1 MSDLISTQSSQ
12 DKLLVVQPLVGIG
25 DMIWHKPWIDYLCS
39 HNQVILAT
47 KPSVQAPVL
56 FAETEGLIDI
66 LPIERSQRGMR
77 GRHDGWRGFWRLV
90 ADFKSTGADRAL
102 ILHHSPRYAMA
113 AYFAGLTSRWGYGI
127 GRQEIMGEQ
136 RAIS

>member
-1 MSDLISTQSSQ
+1 MFTQ
-12 DKLLVVQPLVGIG
+12 P
-25 DMIWHKPWIDYLCS
+25 S
-39 HNQVILAT
+39 HLGNKA
-47 KPSVQAPVL
+47 KRAGPVL

-66 LPIERSQRGMR
+66 LPIDGRNAAR

-127 GRQEIMGEQ
+127 GRQDYG
-136 RAIS
+136 

>member
-12 DKLLVVQPLVGIG
+12 AKLLVIQPLVGIG

-56 FAETEGLIDI
+56 FAETEGLQTAFIRRLFVI
-66 LPIERSQRGMR
+66 GQRNFLC
-77 GRHDGWRGFWRLV
+77 H
-90 ADFKSTGADRAL
+90 
-102 ILHHSPRYAMA
+102 
-113 AYFAGLTSRWGYGI
+113 
-127 GRQEIMGEQ
+127 
-136 RAIS
+136 